1 MCIDNAKSLKK
12 MVMTKEVTGQQ
23 QQIQLWYK
31 LKMQSEKIFVI
42 NDILADLIPEVSE
55 HCYRKHLS
63 LILGSWK
70 FIDIPMSNSCPRP
83 TKENSDTNIVLQ
95 NLSYNQNFLTIIQQ

>member
-1 MCIDNAKSLKK
+1 
-12 MVMTKEVTGQQ
+12 MTKEVTGQQ

-55 HCYRKHLS
+55 HC
-63 LILGSWK
+63 
-70 FIDIPMSNSCPRP
+70 
-83 TKENSDTNIVLQ
+83 
-95 NLSYNQNFLTIIQQ
+95 